1 MVTSNVSKTAESL
14 VSQWTFAGRALELES
29 SIIRDILKVTS
40 LPEVISFAGGL
51 PAPELF
57 PIEGLRKACQKV
69 LEEIGPAALQYSLT
83 TGVPPLKRFLAERVS
98 KQGFEVDES
107 NIQVTAGS
115 QQGLDLVGRLFVE
128 PGSVVITE
136 IPTYLGAI
144 QAFNFYGAKYV
155 SVPMDENGILIDQ
168 LEDKVK
174 ESKPRIIYIVPN
186 FQNPSGITLSEE
198 RRHKLVEIAK
208 RYEVPIIEDNPYGE
222 LRYAGKEVASIQSI
236 GGDHVIQLQTF
247 SKIISPG
254 LRIGW
259 ISASKEIMAL
269 FERVKQST
277 DLHTNTFCQYVIA
290 EFAKDGALDR
300 HIEELKVA
308 YSERRQIM
316 LEAMEQHFPE
326 EVNWTKPE
334 GGLFLWVELPRG
346 MNSAQLL
353 DKAVE
358 RKVAYVPGS
367 PFYAQTKGENTM
379 RLNFS
384 NASPEKIVEGIRR
397 LGQVIK
403 ENLPKKS

>member
-1 MVTSNVSKTAESL
+1 MTSNVGKTAESL
-14 VSQWTFAGRALELES
+14 VSKWVFASRALELES
-29 SIIRDILKVTS
+29 SVIRDILKVTS
-40 LPEVISFAGGL
+40 LPEFISFGGGY

-57 PIEGLRKACQKV
+57 PIEGLNKACQKV
-69 LEEIGPAALQYSLT
+69 LEEVGPPSLQYSLT
-83 TGVPPLKRFLAERVS
+83 TGVPPLRRYLAERVS
-98 KQGFEVDES
+98 KQGFKVDEA

-115 QQGLDLVGRLFVE
+115 QQGLDLVGRLFLE

-198 RRHKLVEIAK
+198 RRHQLVEIAK

-222 LRYAGKEVASIQSI
+222 LRYAGKDVPSIQSI
-236 GGDHVIQLQTF
+236 GGDYVIQLQTF
-247 SKIISPG
+247 SKIVSPG

-259 ISASKEIMAL
+259 ISASKEITAL

-277 DLHTNTFCQYVIA
+277 DLHTNTFCQYLIT

-308 YSERRQIM
+308 YSERRQVM
-316 LEAMEQHFPE
+316 LDAMEAHFPE

-358 RKVAYVPGS
+358 KKVAYVPGS

-403 ENLPKKS
+403 ENLPKRS

>member
-40 LPEVISFAGGL
+40 QPEIISFAGGL

-69 LEEIGPAALQYSLT
+69 LEEVGPPALQYSLT
-83 TGVPPLKRFLAERVS
+83 TGVPPLRRYLAERVS
-98 KQGFEVDES
+98 KQGFEVEES

-155 SVPMDENGILIDQ
+155 SVPMDENGVLVEE
-168 LEDKVK
+168 LEDRVK
-174 ESKPRIIYIVPN
+174 KSKPRIIYIVPN

-198 RRHKLVEIAK
+198 RRHQLVEIAK

-222 LRYAGKEVASIQSI
+222 LRYAGKDVPSIQSI
-236 GGDHVIQLQTF
+236 GGDYVIQLQTF

-259 ISASKEIMAL
+259 ISASREIMAL
-269 FERVKQST
+269 VERVKQAT
-277 DLHTNTFCQYVIA
+277 DLHTNTFCQYVIT

-308 YSERRQIM
+308 YSERRQVM
-316 LEAMEQHFPE
+316 LNAMEAHFPE

-367 PFYAQTKGENTM
+367 PFYAQTKGENTL

-397 LGQVIK
+397 LGQVFK

>member
-1 MVTSNVSKTAESL
+1 MVTSNLSETAKGLVSKW
-14 VSQWTFAGRALELES
+14 VFARRALELES

-57 PIEGLRKACQKV
+57 PIEGLSRACRKV
-69 LEEIGPAALQYSLT
+69 LEEVGPPSLQYSLT
-83 TGVPPLKRFLAERVS
+83 TGTPPLRHYLAERVS
-98 KQGFEVDES
+98 KQGFQVDDN

-115 QQGLDLVGRLFVE
+115 QQGLDLVGRLFLE

-155 SVPMDENGILIDQ
+155 SVPMDDDGVLIDE
-168 LEDKVK
+168 LEEAVK
-174 ESKPRIIYIVPN
+174 KSKPRIIYIVPN
-186 FQNPSGITLSEE
+186 FQNPSGITLSKE
-198 RRHKLVEIAK
+198 RRRRLVEVAK
-208 RYEVPIIEDNPYGE
+208 RYKVPIVEDNPYGE
-222 LRYAGKEVASIQSI
+222 LRYAGEDVPSIQSI

-259 ISASKEIMAL
+259 MSASKEIMAL
-269 FERVKQST
+269 IERVKQAT

-290 EFAKDGALDR
+290 EYAKDGSLDR

-308 YSERRQIM
+308 YSERRQVM
-316 LEAMEQHFPE
+316 LDAMEENFPE
-326 EVNWTKPE
+326 EVNWTRPE
-334 GGLFLWVELPRG
+334 GGLFLWVTLPEG
-346 MNSAQLL
+346 MNSARLL

-358 RKVAYVPGS
+358 KKVAYVPGS

-384 NASPEKIVEGIRR
+384 NASPEMIVEGIRR
-397 LGQVIK
+397 LGLVFK
-403 ENLPKKS
+403 ENLPRKS

>member
-1 MVTSNVSKTAESL
+1 MVTSNVDKTAENL
-14 VSQWTFAGRALELES
+14 VSKWAFASRALELES
-29 SIIRDILKVTS
+29 SVIRDILKITS

-57 PIEGLRKACQKV
+57 PIEGLKKACQKA
-69 LEEIGPAALQYSLT
+69 LQEIGPSSLQYSLT
-83 TGVPPLKRFLAERVS
+83 TGVPPLRRYLAERVS
-98 KQGFEVDES
+98 KQGFAVDET

-115 QQGLDLVGRLFVE
+115 QQGLDLVGRLFLE

-136 IPTYLGAI
+136 TPTYLGAI

-155 SVPMDENGILIDQ
+155 SIDMDENGILVDK
-168 LEDKVK
+168 LEDKV
-174 ESKPRIIYIVPN
+174 EEHKPRLVYIVPN
-186 FQNPSGITLSEE
+186 FQNPSGITLSEA
-198 RRHKLVEIAK
+198 RRHQLVEIAK
-208 RYEVPIIEDNPYGE
+208 RHEVPIVEDNPYGE
-222 LRYAGKEVASIQSI
+222 LRYAGKDVPSIQSI
-236 GGDHVIQLQTF
+236 GGDYVIQLQTF

-259 ISASKEIMAL
+259 ISASREIMAL
-269 FERVKQST
+269 IERVKQAT
-277 DLHTNTFCQYVIA
+277 DLHTNTFCQYVIT
-290 EFAKDGALDR
+290 EFAKDGSLDR

-308 YSERRQIM
+308 YSERRQVM
-316 LEAMEQHFPE
+316 LDAMEAHFPE
-326 EVNWTKPE
+326 EVQWTKPE
-334 GGLFLWVELPRG
+334 GGLFLWVTLPQG

-358 RKVAYVPGS
+358 KKVAYVPGS

-397 LGQVIK
+397 LGQVFK
-403 ENLPKKS
+403 ENLPEKA

>member
-1 MVTSNVSKTAESL
+1 MVTSNVSKTAGSL

-29 SIIRDILKVTS
+29 SVIRDILKVTS
-40 LPEVISFAGGL
+40 QPEVISFAGGL

-57 PIEGLRKACQKV
+57 PIEGLKKACQKV
-69 LEEIGPAALQYSLT
+69 LEEIGPPALQYSLT
-83 TGVPPLKRFLAERVS
+83 TGVPPLRRYLAGRVS
-98 KQGFEVDES
+98 KQGFEVDEA

-115 QQGLDLVGRLFVE
+115 QQGLDLVGRLFLE

-155 SVPMDENGILIDQ
+155 SVDMDENGVLIDQ
-168 LEDKVK
+168 LEDKVRA
-174 ESKPRIIYIVPN
+174 SKPRIIYIVPN
-186 FQNPSGITLSEE
+186 FQNPSGITLAEE
-198 RRHKLVEIAK
+198 RRHQLVEIAK
-208 RYEVPIIEDNPYGE
+208 RYQVPIIEDNPYGE
-222 LRYAGKEVASIQSI
+222 LRYAGKEVSSIQSI
-236 GGDHVIQLQTF
+236 GGDYVIQLQTF

-269 FERVKQST
+269 VERVKQAT
-277 DLHTNTFCQYVIA
+277 DLHTNTFCQYVIT
-290 EFAKDGALDR
+290 EFAKDGSLDR

-308 YSERRQIM
+308 YSERRQVM
-316 LEAMEQHFPE
+316 LDAMQEHFPE
-326 EVNWTKPE
+326 EVKWTKPE

-358 RKVAYVPGS
+358 KKVAYVPGS
-367 PFYAQTKGENTM
+367 PFYAQTIGENTM

-397 LGQVIK
+397 LGQVFK

>member
-1 MVTSNVSKTAESL
+1 M
-14 VSQWTFAGRALELES
+14 ELES
-29 SIIRDILKVTS
+29 SVIRDILKVTS
-40 LPEVISFAGGL
+40 QPEVISFAGGL

-57 PIEGLRKACQKV
+57 PIEGLKKACQKV
-69 LEEIGPAALQYSLT
+69 LEEIGPPALQYSLT
-83 TGVPPLKRFLAERVS
+83 TGVPPLRRYLAGRVS
-98 KQGFEVDES
+98 KQGFEVDEA

-115 QQGLDLVGRLFVE
+115 QQGLDLVGRLFLE

-155 SVPMDENGILIDQ
+155 SVDMDENGVLIDQ
-168 LEDKVK
+168 LEDKVRA
-174 ESKPRIIYIVPN
+174 SKPRIIYIVPN
-186 FQNPSGITLSEE
+186 FQNPSGITLAEE
-198 RRHKLVEIAK
+198 RRHQLVEIAK
-208 RYEVPIIEDNPYGE
+208 RYQVPIIEDNPYGE
-222 LRYAGKEVASIQSI
+222 LRYAGKEVSSIQSI
-236 GGDHVIQLQTF
+236 GGDYVIQLQTF

-269 FERVKQST
+269 VERVKQAT
-277 DLHTNTFCQYVIA
+277 DLHTNTFCQYVIT
-290 EFAKDGALDR
+290 EFAKDGSLDR

-308 YSERRQIM
+308 YSERRQVM
-316 LEAMEQHFPE
+316 LDAMQEHFPE
-326 EVNWTKPE
+326 EVKWTKPE

-358 RKVAYVPGS
+358 KKVAYVPGS
-367 PFYAQTKGENTM
+367 PFYAQTIGENTM

-397 LGQVIK
+397 LGQVFK

>member
-1 MVTSNVSKTAESL
+1 MVTSNVSKTAEGL
-14 VSQWTFAGRALELES
+14 VSQWTFADRALELES

-155 SVPMDENGILIDQ
+155 SVPMDENGVLIDQ

-290 EFAKDGALDR
+290 EFAKDGSLDR

-308 YSERRQIM
+308 YSERRQVM
-316 LEAMEQHFPE
+316 LDAMEQHFPE

-346 MNSAQLL
+346 MNSAELL
-353 DKAVE
+353 DKAIE
-358 RKVAYVPGS
+358 KKVAYVPGS

>member
-1 MVTSNVSKTAESL
+1 VTSNVSKTAESL
-14 VSQWTFAGRALELES
+14 VSQWTFADRALELES

-98 KQGFEVDES
+98 KQGFEVAAGS
-107 NIQVTAGS
+107 IQVTAGS

-155 SVPMDENGILIDQ
+155 SVPMDENGVLIDQ

-198 RRHKLVEIAK
+198 RRHQLVEIAK

-236 GGDHVIQLQTF
+236 GGDYVIQLQTF
-247 SKIISPG
+247 SKIVSPG

-290 EFAKDGALDR
+290 EFAKDGSLDR

-308 YSERRQIM
+308 YSERRQVM
-316 LEAMEQHFPE
+316 LNAMEQYFPE

-346 MNSAQLL
+346 MNSAELL
-353 DKAVE
+353 DKAIE
-358 RKVAYVPGS
+358 KKVAYVPGS

>member
-1 MVTSNVSKTAESL
+1 MVTSNVSETAKGL
-14 VSQWTFAGRALELES
+14 VSKWVFARRALELES

-57 PIEGLRKACQKV
+57 PIEGLSKACQRV
-69 LEEIGPAALQYSLT
+69 LEQVGPAALQYSLT
-83 TGVPPLKRFLAERVS
+83 TGTPPLRHYLAERVS
-98 KQGFEVDES
+98 KQGFQVDDD

-115 QQGLDLVGRLFVE
+115 QQGLDLVGRLFLE

-136 IPTYLGAI
+136 IPTYLGAL

-155 SVPMDENGILIDQ
+155 SVPMDDDGVLIDQ
-168 LEDKVK
+168 LEEKVR

-198 RRHKLVEIAK
+198 RRHQLVEIAK
-208 RYEVPIIEDNPYGE
+208 RYKVPIVEDNPYGE
-222 LRYAGKEVASIQSI
+222 LRYAGKEVPSIQSI

-259 ISASKEIMAL
+259 ISASKEVMAL
-269 FERVKQST
+269 IERVKQAT

-290 EFAKDGALDR
+290 EYAKDGSLDR

-308 YSERRQIM
+308 YSERRQVM
-316 LEAMEQHFPE
+316 LDAMEEHFPE
-326 EVNWTKPE
+326 EVNWTRPE
-334 GGLFLWVELPRG
+334 GGLFLWVTLPQG
-346 MNSAQLL
+346 MNSARLL

-358 RKVAYVPGS
+358 KKVAYVPGS

-384 NASPEKIVEGIRR
+384 NASPEMIVEGIKR
-397 LGQVIK
+397 LGLVFK
-403 ENLPKKS
+403 ENLPT

>member
-198 RRHKLVEIAK
+198 RRHQLVEIAK

-222 LRYAGKEVASIQSI
+222 LRYAGKDVPSIQSI
-236 GGDHVIQLQTF
+236 GGDYVIQLQTF
-247 SKIISPG
+247 SKIVSPG

>member
-1 MVTSNVSKTAESL
+1 MTSNVSKTAESL

-40 LPEVISFAGGL
+40 LPEIISFAGGL

-57 PIEGLRKACQKV
+57 PIDGLRKACRKV

-98 KQGFEVDES
+98 KQGFEVDEG

-155 SVPMDENGILIDQ
+155 SVPMDENGVLIDQ

-198 RRHKLVEIAK
+198 RRHQLVEIAK
-208 RYEVPIIEDNPYGE
+208 RYQVPIIEDNPYGE
-222 LRYAGKEVASIQSI
+222 LRYAGKDVPSIQSI
-236 GGDHVIQLQTF
+236 GGDYVIQLQTF

-334 GGLFLWVELPRG
+334 GGLFLWVELPQG

>member
-1 MVTSNVSKTAESL
+1 
-14 VSQWTFAGRALELES
+14 
-29 SIIRDILKVTS
+29 
-40 LPEVISFAGGL
+40 
-51 PAPELF
+51 
-57 PIEGLRKACQKV
+57 
-69 LEEIGPAALQYSLT
+69 
-83 TGVPPLKRFLAERVS
+83 
-98 KQGFEVDES
+98 
-107 NIQVTAGS
+107 
-115 QQGLDLVGRLFVE
+115 
-128 PGSVVITE
+128 
-136 IPTYLGAI
+136 
-144 QAFNFYGAKYV
+144 
-155 SVPMDENGILIDQ
+155 MDENGVLIDQ

-198 RRHKLVEIAK
+198 RRHQLVEIAK

-290 EFAKDGALDR
+290 EFAKDGSLDR

-308 YSERRQIM
+308 YSERRQVM
-316 LEAMEQHFPE
+316 LNAMEQHFPE
-326 EVNWTKPE
+326 EVKWTKPE

-346 MNSAQLL
+346 MNSAELL
-353 DKAVE
+353 DKAIE
-358 RKVAYVPGS
+358 KKVAYVPGS

>member
-14 VSQWTFAGRALELES
+14 VSQWTFADRALELES

-40 LPEVISFAGGL
+40 QPEIISFAGGL

-155 SVPMDENGILIDQ
+155 SVPMDENGVLIDQ

-198 RRHKLVEIAK
+198 RRHQLVEIAK

-236 GGDHVIQLQTF
+236 GGDYVIQLQTF

-290 EFAKDGALDR
+290 EFAKDGSLDR

-308 YSERRQIM
+308 YSERRQVM
-316 LEAMEQHFPE
+316 LNAMEQYFPE

-346 MNSAQLL
+346 MNSAELL
-353 DKAVE
+353 DKAIE
-358 RKVAYVPGS
+358 KKVAYVPGS

>member
-1 MVTSNVSKTAESL
+1 VVTSNVSKTAESL

-40 LPEVISFAGGL
+40 QPEIISFAGGL

-69 LEEIGPAALQYSLT
+69 LEEVGPPALQYSLT
-83 TGVPPLKRFLAERVS
+83 TGVPPLRRYLAERVS
-98 KQGFEVDES
+98 KQGFEVEES

-155 SVPMDENGILIDQ
+155 SVPMDENGVLVEE
-168 LEDKVK
+168 LEDRVK
-174 ESKPRIIYIVPN
+174 KSKPRIIYIVPN

-198 RRHKLVEIAK
+198 RRHQLVEIAK

-222 LRYAGKEVASIQSI
+222 LRYAGKDVPSIQSI
-236 GGDHVIQLQTF
+236 GGDYVIQLQTF

-259 ISASKEIMAL
+259 ISASREIMAL
-269 FERVKQST
+269 VERVKQAT
-277 DLHTNTFCQYVIA
+277 DLHTNTFCQYVIT

-308 YSERRQIM
+308 YSERRQVM
-316 LEAMEQHFPE
+316 LNAMEAHFPE

-367 PFYAQTKGENTM
+367 PFYAQTKGENTL

-397 LGQVIK
+397 LGQVFK

>member
-1 MVTSNVSKTAESL
+1 VVTSNVSKTAESL
-14 VSQWTFAGRALELES
+14 ISQWTFADRALELES

-98 KQGFEVDES
+98 KQGFEVDEG

-155 SVPMDENGILIDQ
+155 SVPMDENGVLIDQ

-198 RRHKLVEIAK
+198 RRHQLVEIAK

-236 GGDHVIQLQTF
+236 GGDYVIQLQTF

-259 ISASKEIMAL
+259 MSASKDIMTL
-269 FERVKQST
+269 LERVKQAT
-277 DLHTNTFCQYVIA
+277 DLHTNTFCQYIIT
-290 EFAKDGALDR
+290 EFAKDGSLDR

-308 YSERRQIM
+308 YSERRQVM
-316 LEAMEQHFPE
+316 LDAMEQHFPE
-326 EVNWTKPE
+326 EVKWTKPE

>member
-1 MVTSNVSKTAESL
+1 MVSLNVSETAGSFI
-14 VSQWTFAGRALELES
+14 SQWTFATRALELES
-29 SIIRDILKVTS
+29 SVIRDILKVTS
-40 LPEVISFAGGL
+40 QPEVISFAGGL

-57 PIEGLRKACQKV
+57 PIEGLSRACQRV
-69 LEEIGPAALQYSLT
+69 LEQVGPPSLQYSLT
-83 TGVPPLKRFLAERVS
+83 TGTPPLRHYLAERVS
-98 KQGFEVDES
+98 KQGFQVDDN

-115 QQGLDLVGRLFVE
+115 QQGLDLVGRLFLE

-155 SVPMDENGILIDQ
+155 SVPMDDDGVLIDQ
-168 LEDKVK
+168 LEDKVR

-186 FQNPSGITLSEE
+186 FQNPSGITLSKE
-198 RRHKLVEIAK
+198 RRHQLVEVAK
-208 RYEVPIIEDNPYGE
+208 RYKVPIVEDNPYGE
-222 LRYAGKEVASIQSI
+222 LRYAGKDVPSIQSI

-259 ISASKEIMAL
+259 ISASKQVMAL
-269 FERVKQST
+269 IERVKQAT
-277 DLHTNTFCQYVIA
+277 DLHTNTFCQYVIT
-290 EFAKDGALDR
+290 EFAKDGSLDR

-308 YSERRQIM
+308 YSERRQVM
-316 LEAMEQHFPE
+316 LDAMEEHFPQ
-326 EVNWTKPE
+326 EVEWTRPD
-334 GGLFLWVELPRG
+334 GGLFLWVTLPQG

-353 DKAVE
+353 NKAVE
-358 RKVAYVPGS
+358 KKVAYVPGS
-367 PFYAQTKGENTM
+367 PFYAQTKRENTM

-384 NASPEKIVEGIRR
+384 NASPEMIVEGIRR
-397 LGQVIK
+397 LGQVFK

>member
-14 VSQWTFAGRALELES
+14 ISQWTFAGRALELES

-40 LPEVISFAGGL
+40 QPEIISFAGGL

-98 KQGFEVDES
+98 KQGFEVEES

-198 RRHKLVEIAK
+198 RRHQLVEIAK

-222 LRYAGKEVASIQSI
+222 LRYAGKDVPSIQSI
-236 GGDHVIQLQTF
+236 GGDYVIQLQTF
-247 SKIISPG
+247 SKIVSPG

-290 EFAKDGALDR
+290 EFAKDGSLDR

-308 YSERRQIM
+308 YSERRQVM
-316 LEAMEQHFPE
+316 LNAMEQHFPE
-326 EVNWTKPE
+326 EVKWTKPE

-346 MNSAQLL
+346 MNSAELL
-353 DKAVE
+353 DKAIE
-358 RKVAYVPGS
+358 KKVAYVPGS

>member
-1 MVTSNVSKTAESL
+1 MTSNVSKTAESL
-14 VSQWTFAGRALELES
+14 ISQWTFAGRALELES

-57 PIEGLRKACQKV
+57 PIEGLRKACRKV

-98 KQGFEVDES
+98 KQGFEVDEG

-128 PGSVVITE
+128 PGNVVITE

-155 SVPMDENGILIDQ
+155 SVPMDENGVLVEE
-168 LEDKVK
+168 LEDRVK
-174 ESKPRIIYIVPN
+174 KSKPRIIYIVPN

-198 RRHKLVEIAK
+198 RRHQLVEVAK

-222 LRYAGKEVASIQSI
+222 LRYAGKEVPSIQSI
-236 GGDHVIQLQTF
+236 GGDYVIQLQTF

-277 DLHTNTFCQYVIA
+277 DLHTNTFCQYVIT
-290 EFAKDGALDR
+290 EFAKDGSLDR

-308 YSERRQIM
+308 YSERRQVM
-316 LEAMEQHFPE
+316 LNAMEAHFPE

-403 ENLPKKS
+403 ENLPKRS

>member
-1 MVTSNVSKTAESL
+1 VVTSNVGKTAESL
-14 VSQWTFAGRALELES
+14 VSKWVFASRALELES
-29 SIIRDILKVTS
+29 SVIRDILKVTS
-40 LPEVISFAGGL
+40 LPEFISFGGGY

-57 PIEGLRKACQKV
+57 PIEGLNKACQKV
-69 LEEIGPAALQYSLT
+69 LEEVGPPSLQYSLT
-83 TGVPPLKRFLAERVS
+83 TGVPPLRRYLAERVS
-98 KQGFEVDES
+98 KQGFKVDEA

-115 QQGLDLVGRLFVE
+115 QQGLDLVGRLFLE

-198 RRHKLVEIAK
+198 RRHQLVEIAK

-222 LRYAGKEVASIQSI
+222 LRYAGKDVPSIQSI
-236 GGDHVIQLQTF
+236 GGDYVIQLQTF
-247 SKIISPG
+247 SKIVSPG

-277 DLHTNTFCQYVIA
+277 DLHTNTFCQYVIT

-308 YSERRQIM
+308 YSERRQVM
-316 LEAMEQHFPE
+316 LDAMEAHFPE

-358 RKVAYVPGS
+358 KKVAYVPGS

-397 LGQVIK
+397 LGQVFK

>member
-14 VSQWTFAGRALELES
+14 ISQWTFAGRALELES

-40 LPEVISFAGGL
+40 QPEIISFAGGL

-98 KQGFEVDES
+98 KQGFEVDEG

-198 RRHKLVEIAK
+198 RRHQLVEIAK

-222 LRYAGKEVASIQSI
+222 LRYAGKDVPSIQSI
-236 GGDHVIQLQTF
+236 GGDYVIQLQTF
-247 SKIISPG
+247 SKIVSPG

-300 HIEELKVA
+300 HIEKLKVA
-308 YSERRQIM
+308 YSERRQVM
-316 LEAMEQHFPE
+316 LDAMEAHFPE

-397 LGQVIK
+397 LGQVFK
-403 ENLPKKS
+403 ENLPEKS